1 MKALNDF
8 KSFYAKGNSMVRKLI
23 IINVMVFLLV
33 SLVGVAFWAI
43 GGSIAHK
50 VNMDEFT
57 RYFAVPASLSS
68 LLTRPWTL
76 LTYTFFHG
84 GIQHILLNMIFLYWL
99 GNIFQEYLGNKKV
112 LTTYLWGSFFGAA
125 LYILAYNVMPVLM
138 PSVPN
143 AHIIGASAGVMA
155 IVVGI
160 GTFLPHYEISL
171 FRFFIPLKWI
181 ALGFVVLDFIMM
193 PQSNAGGHIAHLGG
207 ALFGFIYA
215 RHLRRSSKFVDSI
228 EGIGNFFGGIFKKKP
243 KLTVVKKQ
251 ESPVY
256 STTTVADLDE
266 EFEPSPELVDAIL
279 DKINQSG
286 YESLTSQERELL
298 FKASKQD

>member
-1 MKALNDF
+1 
-8 KSFYAKGNSMVRKLI
+8 
-23 IINVMVFLLV
+23 
-33 SLVGVAFWAI
+33 VGVVFWAM
-43 GGSIAHK
+43 GGTATHK
-50 VNMDEFT
+50 AYMDEFT
-57 RYFAVPASLSS
+57 RYFAVPASLPT
-68 LLTRPWTL
+68 LLFRPWTL
-76 LTYTFFHG
+76 LTYAFFHG
-84 GIQHILLNMIFLYWL
+84 GIQHILLNMLFLYWL

-112 LTTYLWGSFFGAA
+112 LTTYLWGSVFGAA
-125 LYILAYNVMPVLM
+125 LYVVAYNVLPILL
-138 PSVPN
+138 PAVPN

-155 IVVGI
+155 IVVGV
-160 GTFLPHYEISL
+160 GTFLPHYEISI
-171 FRFFIPLKWI
+171 FRFYIPLKWI
-181 ALGFVVLDFIMM
+181 ALGFVVLDLIMM

-207 ALFGFIYA
+207 ALFGFVYA
-215 RHLRRSSKFVDSI
+215 RRLRRNSKFIDNI
-228 EGIGNFFGGIFKKKP
+228 DGIGNFFSGIFKKKP

-256 STTTVADLDE
+256 SSNASPIADLED